1 MKGLLQELV
10 ARDPEMK
17 ACFTTIEAERIRKEE
32 EEQLIEG
39 LIQELEA
46 SEQRVSDLSNEIER
60 LESSKDYQLS
70 NEEARLAEIE
80 IESLRQELAAE

>member
-1 MKGLLQELV
+1 MKGLLQQLV

-32 EEQLIEG
+32 EQLIEE
-39 LIQELEA
+39 LIQELVA

-60 LESSKDYQLS
+60 LESSKD
-70 NEEARLAEIE
+70 
-80 IESLRQELAAE
+80 